1 LDTITPK
8 VLFEDNH
15 LIIVSKPAGYLS
27 QGDSTRDMD
36 MIKIV
41 KAYIKKKYDK
51 PGEVFLGLPHRL
63 DRPVSGTL
71 VFCRTSKALT
81 RMAKLFQA
89 REVEKIYH
97 AIVTE
102 RPMHVTG
109 KLVSHIKKNPKKNK
123 AITSAK
129 AFTGSKK
136 AILSYTQL
144 AQIKDYSLLEI
155 KLETGRSH
163 QIRAQLNEHK
173 MPILGDLKY
182 KPQKPLHDKSIA
194 LHAYSLSFIHPVKKE
209 PIRITAKYPKTE
221 WWGEFA

>member
-1 LDTITPK
+1 MDTITPK
-8 VLFEDNH
+8 ILFEDNH

-41 KAYIKKKYDK
+41 KAYIKKKYEK
-51 PGEVFLGLPHRL
+51 PGDVFLGLPHRL

-81 RMAKLFQA
+81 RMAKLFQD

-102 RPMHVTG
+102 RPMDVTG

-194 LHAYSLSFIHPVKKE
+194 LHAYSLAFIHPVKKE